1 METDVYLS
9 LKERS
14 EGLFK
19 SKGSK
24 HFSYGVPIRSE
35 KDVKDFIEELKIEHS
50 SAGHFCYAYRL
61 GHDGAKYRSNDD
73 GEPYNSAGPPILG
86 VLKSRELTNTLIVVV
101 RYFGGTKLGI
111 SGLIEAY
118 READIDAI
126 QNGDILENFRSN
138 IIKISYTYIKMGDVM
153 NILKKSNIKP
163 YNTDFQNNCSLE
175 INVKHK
181 DSDSILNQLAE
192 LSEVQI
198 EILHEG

>member
-9 LKERS
+9 LKKRS
-14 EGLFK
+14 KGLFK

-24 HFSYGVPIRSE
+24 HFSYGVPVSSE
-35 KDVKDFIEELKIEHS
+35 KDVKHFIDELKIEHS

-86 VLKSRELTNTLIVVV
+86 VLKSRDLTNTLIVVV
-101 RYFGGTKLGI
+101 RYFGGVKLGI

-118 READIDAI
+118 REAAIDAI
-126 QNGDILENFRSN
+126 QNGDIVKNYRTN
-138 IIKISYTYIKMGDVM
+138 IIKISYPYIKMSDVM
-153 NILKKSNIKP
+153 NILKISNIKP
-163 YNTDFQNNCSLE
+163 YNTNFKNNCSLE
-175 INVKHK
+175 INIRQK
-181 DSDSILNQLAE
+181 DSDSVLNQLAE

>member
-24 HFSYGVPIRSE
+24 HFSYGVPVRSE
-35 KDVKDFIEELKIEHS
+35 KDVKEFIDELKIEHS
-50 SAGHFCYAYRL
+50 SAGNFCYAYRL
-61 GHDGAKYRSNDD
+61 GHNGAKYRSNDD
-73 GEPYNSAGPPILG
+73 GEPNNSAGPPILG
-86 VLKSRELTNTLIVVV
+86 VLKSRDLTNTLIVVV
-101 RYFGGTKLGI
+101 RYFGGTKLGV

-118 READIDAI
+118 REAAKDAI
-126 QNGDILENFRSN
+126 KNGDIVENFRFN
-138 IIKISYTYIKMGDVM
+138 IIKILYTYTKMGDVM
-153 NILKKSNIKP
+153 NILKRTNIKP
-163 YNTDFQNNCSLE
+163 YNIEFHNNCSLE
-175 INVKHK
+175 INVRQK
-181 DSDSILNQLAE
+181 DYDSILNQLAE